1 MNYSTKLKKT
11 TFLLLLVLS
20 SMVSKAQCVECNPDN
35 TCGTGGDFP
44 AVCPMQVPDGTVGE
58 YYEQTLTFYMP
69 PVITDPESQLQAEL
83 ISVTIA
89 SVSGLPFGLTYTL
102 NDEDGVYHPGE
113 GQVYGCATIC
123 GTPILPG
130 VYNINIAVTGS
141 LIAFGLPITQSESF
155 PTSMNVIPGEGT
167 AGSFVYDQPA
177 GCGSVEVNFNASIVA
192 PSPAVTTYEW
202 DFGNGQSSTL
212 PNPSTV
218 VYDTEG
224 DYTTTLTTTVSE
236 YKLQSVELLNVAS
249 GWDADEDIFGSP
261 DPYFTLING
270 SGSIVYTSDAIDNT
284 SSHTWEE
291 LDLLLD
297 NPPYSLQFFDE
308 DPISS
313 DDNLGIAEI
322 SIGTATFTSGN
333 GTVGNVV
340 IALDTTNQVTDEAI
354 ITVFPFPDADFI
366 ANGNILVCNDQ
377 DLLNYTWHRN
387 GVMIPD
393 AIEPSYTMTQGGQ
406 YYCEVQNEFGC
417 VAVSQ
422 TYLYCPAVEITYDAG
437 AMEMEVANIY
447 SSYQW
452 YFNGLPI
459 DGATTYYTSVLQSGN
474 YAVSV
479 TTNYGCTTMSEVY
492 TAVVGMEEKGALEY
506 AIYPN
511 PVVDFMTIKCE
522 EKLGPTKLR
531 IIDISGKIILDEQI
545 NFVSTTMQIDLTNI
559 PSGVYNLSFNGRNTV
574 IVKE

>member
-1 MNYSTKLKKT
+1 MNHSTLFKKT
-11 TFLLLLVLS
+11 ALILLLLALTIFS
-20 SMVSKAQCVECNPDN
+20 HAQCEECSPDN
-35 TCGTGGDFP
+35 TCGAGSDYP
-44 AVCPMQVPDGTVGE
+44 AICPMQVPDAVVGE
-58 YYEQTLTFYMP
+58 YYQQTLTFYIP
-69 PVITDPESQLQAEL
+69 SSITDPESQLQAEVV
-83 ISVTIA
+83 SVTIN
-89 SVSGLPFGLTYTL
+89 SVSGLPFGITYSL
-102 NDEDGVYHPGE
+102 NDQDGVYYPGE
-113 GQVYGCATIC
+113 GQNYGCATLC

-130 VYNINIAVTGS
+130 VYNVNISVTAD
-141 LIAFGLPITQSESF
+141 LIAFGFPVTQSENF
-155 PTSMNVIPGEGT
+155 PTSMTVIPGEGT
-167 AGSFVYDQPA
+167 AGSFAYDQPA
-177 GCGSVEVNFNASIVA
+177 GCGSVEVNFTASIVA
-192 PSPAVTTYEW
+192 PAPAVTTYNW
-202 DFGNGQSSTL
+202 DFGNGQGSTL
-212 PNPSTV
+212 PNPPTV
-218 VYDTEG
+218 IYDTEG

-236 YKLQSVELLNVAS
+236 YKLQTVELLNVAS

-261 DPYFTLING
+261 DPYFTLTNG
-270 SGSIVYTSDAIDNT
+270 SGSVVYTSSVIDNT
-284 SSHTWEE
+284 SSNTWEA

-297 NPPYSLQFFDE
+297 NPPYALQFFDE

-333 GTVGNVV
+333 GTVGTVV
-340 IALDTTNQVTDEAI
+340 IELDTTNQITDEAI
-354 ITVFPFPDADFI
+354 ITVFPFPDADFA

-406 YYCEVQNEFGC
+406 YYCEVQNEYGC
-417 VAVSQ
+417 MAASQ

-459 DGATTYYTSVLQSGN
+459 EGSTTYYTPVLESGN

-492 TAVVGMEEKGALEY
+492 TAVVGIDEISEFEY

-511 PVVDFMTIKCE
+511 PVIDFMTIKCE
-522 EKLGPTKLR
+522 ERLGTTSLR
-531 IIDISGKIILDEQI
+531 ITDISGKLVLDKQV
-545 NFVSTTMQIDLTNI
+545 NFTSNAVLVDLSNI
-559 PSGVYNLSFNGRNTV
+559 PSGVYTISLNGRNTG
-574 IVKE
+574 IIKE